1 MDFRL
6 TGLLQCTDMIWFMP
20 KEENFFELFERAAD
34 NAHEGATQLLE
45 FLEKFDNI
53 VERAKR
59 IKDIE
64 HAGDQITHEVIDR
77 LNSTFITPLDREDI
91 HELACRLDDIIDL
104 IDTGVNRM
112 VAYKIRQATPEVQEM
127 ARCLKHATKLITEAV
142 PLLRDMKNGKAIS
155 QKCIA
160 IQTQEN
166 EADRVMHQALATL
179 FDKQKDAIEIIK
191 WKDIYEEI
199 ESATDRC
206 EDVANVLDSIVL
218 KNA

>member
-1 MDFRL
+1 M
-6 TGLLQCTDMIWFMP
+6 TWFMP
-20 KEENFFELFERAAD
+20 REENFFELFERAAT
-34 NAHEGATQLLE
+34 NADLAAAQLLQLLE
-45 FLEKFDNI
+45 RFDD
-53 VERAKR
+53 VKGRSKQ

-64 HAGDQITHEVIDR
+64 HVGDQITHEAIDR
-77 LNSTFITPLDREDI
+77 LNRTFITPMDREDI
-91 HELACRLDDIIDL
+91 HELICRVDDIVDL
-104 IDTGVNRM
+104 IDTAAHRIVLYRIEKPTESA
-112 VAYKIRQATPEVQEM
+112 VDL
-127 ARCLKHATKLITEAV
+127 ARCLKHSTALIVEV
-142 PLLRDMKNGKAIS
+142 MPLLRDMKNGKAIN

-166 EADRVMHQALATL
+166 EADRVMHHAIATL
-179 FDKQKDAIEIIK
+179 FESRPDPIEVIK